1 MLARSG
7 PFTKLDYAVTAA
19 LSLAQVAM
27 AGGDVVGMVA
37 YGRQIQA
44 QINASR
50 GPAHLRSILDQL
62 SLVRGELAEADHARA
77 AELLLK
83 RQRRRCLVVW
93 VTDLAETVATPEVIE
108 SAMRLVSRH
117 LLLFVVIGQPDF
129 ESFLARRPATS
140 GEMYRYVAG
149 LELVQRREMLLRQL
163 HEQGALALEVMPSRL
178 ALGLVNQY
186 LRIKEDSLL

>member
-1 MLARSG
+1 
-7 PFTKLDYAVTAA
+7 
-19 LSLAQVAM
+19 M